1 VRRVRRVGLL
11 RRPTSAIGSIRKN
24 EHLSI
29 HQVLVFPI
37 DPIAP
42 RRFATPVEPAQLRS
56 ISVTPLLC
64 G

>member
-1 VRRVRRVGLL
+1 V
-11 RRPTSAIGSIRKN
+11 I
-24 EHLSI
+24 
-29 HQVLVFPI
+29 VFTF

-42 RRFATPVEPAQLRS
+42 RRFSTPVEPARPRS